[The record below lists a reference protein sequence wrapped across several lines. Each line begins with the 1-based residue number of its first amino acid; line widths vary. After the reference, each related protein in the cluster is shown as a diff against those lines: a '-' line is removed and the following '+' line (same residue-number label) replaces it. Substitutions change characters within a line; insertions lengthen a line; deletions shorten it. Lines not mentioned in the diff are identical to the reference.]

1 MKKLLT
7 TPKSLYDGFAKAVG
21 QLKDGDNGVHYWKL
35 ANTNG
40 NIWAI
45 VLGRTDDDYI
55 AVKVAFQPNNSIMQ
69 CDYSVD
75 WLLPYDKESGEV
87 EDCEWVLYDTDEPS
101 KVLDDVLKNW
111 NENKTRYLEMT
122 A

>member
-1 MKKLLT
+1 
-7 TPKSLYDGFAKAVG
+7 
-21 QLKDGDNGVHYWKL
+21 
-35 ANTNG
+35 
-40 NIWAI
+40 
-45 VLGRTDDDYI
+45 
-55 AVKVAFQPNNSIMQ
+55 
-69 CDYSVD
+69 
-75 WLLPYDKESGEV
+75 LPYDKASGEV

>member
-21 QLKDGDNGVHYWKL
+21 QLKEGDNGVHYWKL

-55 AVKVAFQPNNSIMQ
+55 AVKIAFQPNNSIMQ
-69 CDYSVD
+69 
-75 WLLPYDKESGEV
+75 
-87 EDCEWVLYDTDEPS
+87 CEWVLYDTDEPS